1 MKNYVLRRLL
11 LTLAILFSVSS
22 LVFFLIHLV
31 PGDPV
36 DLILGEQALSADRVA
51 FRQALHLD
59 LPLGSQFLH
68 FFKGLFSG
76 DLGQSLFEHR
86 SVSQLLWERYP
97 ATLELAMIAMVL
109 AILISL
115 IFGIMSAVHH
125 GRGSLW
131 NYGAMFGSLAG
142 ISIPHFCLGPLL
154 VIVFSI
160 KLDLF
165 PISGRKDFLGFVLP
179 ALTLGSGMAAILTR
193 MIRSSLLEVL
203 KEDFVRT
210 ARAKGVS
217 EWRVILKHALRV
229 AFNPVISILGLQFG
243 AVLAG
248 AIVTEKIFAWPGVG
262 SLLVQSIERRDYPV
276 VQGCI
281 LTIAVTYSLVNLV
294 TDLVYQKVDPR
305 IRLGEEHR

>member
-1 MKNYVLRRLL
+1 MKSYILKRLA
-11 LTLAILFSVSS
+11 LTLCILFSVSS
-22 LVFFLIHLV
+22 FVFFLIHLV

-76 DLGQSLFEHR
+76 NLGQSLFEHR
-86 SVSQLLWERYP
+86 SVTQLLWERYP
-97 ATLELAMIAMVL
+97 ATLELAIIAMVF
-109 AILISL
+109 AIFISL
-115 IFGIMSAVHH
+115 IFGIMAAV
-125 GRGSLW
+125 RQGSLW
-131 NYGAMFGSLAG
+131 DRGSMLGSLAG

-154 VIVFSI
+154 VILFSI
-160 KLDLF
+160 KLDLL

-179 ALTLGSGMAAILTR
+179 AITLGSGMAALLTR

-229 AFNPVISILGLQFG
+229 AFNPVISVLGLQFG

-281 LTIAVTYSLVNLV
+281 LTIAITYSLVNLA
-294 TDLVYQKVDPR
+294 TDLIYQKLDPR
-305 IRLGEEHR
+305 IHLGEQR